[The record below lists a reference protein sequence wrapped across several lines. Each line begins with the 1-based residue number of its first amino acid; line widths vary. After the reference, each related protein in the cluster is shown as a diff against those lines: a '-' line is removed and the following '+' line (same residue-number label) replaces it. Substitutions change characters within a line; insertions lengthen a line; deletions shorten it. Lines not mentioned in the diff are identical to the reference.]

1 VRSLLLLAV
10 CACAGPAAQAPP
22 PPPPSKP
29 IEEVVKE
36 PIAEPSPGERA
47 PPTDQSG
54 AHVISR
60 SQLLPVLAG
69 GPGAFL
75 QKVDVAP
82 RFADGRFQGWRLAKL
97 DERYGG
103 GNLQP
108 GDVIVRVNGR
118 SVEKPDQLME
128 VWQSLK
134 AAPALELELLRNG
147 APMKLRWP
155 IEP

>member
-10 CACAGPAAQAPP
+10 CACAGPAAEAPP

-36 PIAEPSPGERA
+36 PVAEPSPEQKSA
-47 PPTDQSG
+47 P
-54 AHVISR
+54 HVISR

-97 DERYGG
+97 DERLAGG
-103 GNLQP
+103 DLRP

-134 AAPALELELLRNG
+134 AAPVLELELLRNG
-147 APMKLRWP
+147 APMTLRWP